1 MPRRSNRRKNAPK
14 IAALKNRKFRNY
26 SIPESATVVLA
37 TATGWQVKRKC
48 LIRAKESHAEDSN
61 GQAVLP
67 GLLAENCYTPEVH
80 GNISFLDYIYL
91 FTLESICFTGFKWNG
106 IIFI

>member
-67 GLLAENCYTPEVH
+67 GLLAENCYTPEVL
-80 GNISFLDYIYL
+80 GNISLIYL
-91 FTLESICFTGFKWNG
+91 L
-106 IIFI
+106 